1 MKITLRYLTM
11 ALMLAAMTF
20 AVATTTGC
28 KSTDQ
33 SRSTGQ
39 YIDDKA
45 ITSRVKSALFA
56 DPNVSGF
63 QVDVDTFDG
72 VVQLNGFVDT
82 PTQKGRAEEIARTV
96 PGVREVKNNL
106 SIREVQ
112 QPGT

>member
-1 MKITLRYLTM
+1 M

-28 KSTDQ
+28 KSTSH
-33 SRSTGQ
+33 SRSTGE

-45 ITSRVKSALFA
+45 ITARVKSALFA

-63 QVDVDTFDG
+63 QVGVDTFDG

-82 PTQKGRAEEIARTV
+82 PAQKGRAEEIARTV

-106 SIREVQ
+106 SIREVR
-112 QPGT
+112 QPGA